1 MVREDFDAKGIM
13 AARDSLPLPPARAQ
27 CSRATRLAVAHL
39 AMSFTVLAFS
49 FWNVI
54 GSVVLDAYCRGPG
67 DDVNC
72 PVVFACYREVGAA
85 PVLLVICALSR
96 GFVRPASCRDCAVL
110 VGAGMSLFAIQLLS
124 ILGIAWT
131 NADVAAFYGPASPV
145 TVVVLAFLFRLERYR
160 WSVASV
166 LKIVGVLV
174 SVSGIVLIVLDGEQK
189 CRDLNSTACALVQA
203 NLTLCNSTITIARGG
218 AGGGGGVDSVLVNAS
233 TECCRTCESASSRSE
248 LFAAGN
254 VVLGVYILCCSM
266 YTIFQK
272 MLIDPNARGGASGG
286 SGKGSITDGGGG
298 GGGGDSGGGTDM
310 VAVVGDAGSAV
321 DDASAT
327 AADKKSLGD
336 NNIRADGGSYGS
348 ATAAAASATT
358 TTTTTTAPTPSPSP
372 AASQSSYRTITI
384 ITYAYS
390 IAAVCMATLTGI
402 LRPPAHLFAI
412 SGIEAAAVA
421 CVHSSC
427 PFARIIDCLSF
438 CLRGWSICAE
448 RQRGLRVVVLRVI
461 RPPLRAFAR
470 ARSTA

>member
-1 MVREDFDAKGIM
+1 
-13 AARDSLPLPPARAQ
+13 
-27 CSRATRLAVAHL
+27 
-39 AMSFTVLAFS
+39 MSVTVLTFS

-67 DDVNC
+67 DNVNC

-85 PVLLVICALSR
+85 PVLLVICAISR

-189 CRDLNSTACALVQA
+189 CRDLNSTACAPVQA
-203 NLTLCNSTITIARGG
+203 NLTLCNGTIAIARD
-218 AGGGGGVDSVLVNAS
+218 GGGGGGASVVVNAS

-254 VVLGVYILCCSM
+254 VILGVYILCCSM

-272 MLIDPNARGGASGG
+272 MLIDPSARSNAAGASG
-286 SGKGSITDGGGG
+286 SGGNNSNGGGGGG
-298 GGGGDSGGGTDM
+298 GGGGDGCGGSGGGTNM
-310 VAVVGDAGSAV
+310 VAVVGDADGAANGENAAGNKMSSGENVRVTTSPSSAP
-321 DDASAT
+321 ASA
-327 AADKKSLGD
+327 
-336 NNIRADGGSYGS
+336 
-348 ATAAAASATT
+348 
-358 TTTTTTAPTPSPSP
+358 
-372 AASQSSYRTITI
+372 YRTITI

-412 SGIEAAAVA
+412 SGTEAAAVA
-421 CVHSSC
+421 
-427 PFARIIDCLSF
+427 
-438 CLRGWSICAE
+438 
-448 RQRGLRVVVLRVI
+448 
-461 RPPLRAFAR
+461 
-470 ARSTA
+470 